1 MTRSASASKSVRVM
15 LVIASLAFGP
25 ALVGCGA
32 SAAPTPSA
40 PDAELARSSGG
51 EEAVARLE
59 QLETEATRR
68 ERRIREL
75 ESRLA
80 LADAEVRDL
89 RDEAEEREV
98 ESHERAVVRIGD
110 TDERSAR
117 AREVEEPVEEEAP
130 VEDDGPRP
138 VLRLYGPPEMPPLAY
153 APPPVMDPGVARAM
167 PAAVIPQYVPAPP
180 TVAGLGP
187 LPVVAPPGMRSMVPP
202 IPDRP
207 LTVLPAPPAP
217 MLGAAPSLGAG
228 AGTHRTAEDP
238 SVREYQAA
246 LAHVAARRFDEA
258 LAGLTSFL
266 HAHPQHPYADN
277 AMYWRGEVLYMR
289 RDYAAAE
296 RELAEM
302 VRRFPHGNKVPDALL
317 RLGFCRQRQGDLDG
331 ARTYF
336 RRVRAEHPGT
346 VAARLASR
354 EDT

>member
-1 MTRSASASKSVRVM
+1 MTRSASAPKSVRVM
-15 LVIASLAFGP
+15 LVIASLAVGP

-32 SAAPTPSA
+32 STAPAPSA
-40 PDAELARSSGG
+40 AGPDVAEGSGG
-51 EEAVARLE
+51 EVAVARLE

-80 LADAEVRDL
+80 LADAQVRDL
-89 RDEAEEREV
+89 RSEAEERET
-98 ESHERAVVRIGD
+98 ESYERPVVRIGD
-110 TDERSAR
+110 TERPAPR
-117 AREVEEPVEEEAP
+117 VREVEEPVEEEAP
-130 VEDDGPRP
+130 AEDAGPRP
-138 VLRLYGPPEMPPLAY
+138 VLRLYGPPELPQVAY
-153 APPPVMDPGVARAM
+153 APPVMDPSVAHAM
-167 PAAVIPQYVPAPP
+167 PAAVMPQYVPAPP

-207 LTVLPAPPAP
+207 VTVLPAPPAP
-217 MLGAAPSLGAG
+217 MLGAAPGLGGAG
-228 AGTHRTAEDP
+228 ASGHRTADDP

-258 LAGLTSFL
+258 LAGLTGFL